1 MKVEDVNI
9 LIAGVGG
16 QGNILAARIIAKA
29 AMRNGYQA
37 TVGQTFGASQRGG
50 SVVSH
55 LRIGPAVFS
64 PLIPKG
70 RGHVVVG
77 LEPIETLRVAVD
89 YLSPAGIAIVNTKPL
104 LPVSV
109 KSGVEKYPE
118 IDEIVKYLKEVAR
131 EVIPI
136 DASTLAEKAGS
147 ALATNIVMLGTLMGT
162 KMLPVSTASVEEA
175 IKESVPRRT
184 INTNLRAFKFGLD
197 VISKSK

>member
-1 MKVEDVNI
+1 MKVEEVNI